1 MGLRVRNANDGSNG
15 CDIGDRWS
23 CVLPILMGMVW
34 THTGMPEMLPIGTV
48 KAMMLGAMPPI
59 GLSMGVVKFRMIL
72 EMRIGVGL
80 GAEGV

>member
-1 MGLRVRNANDGSNG
+1 MGLLVRNSNDGSNG

-23 CVLPILMGMVW
+23 CVVPILMGMVW
-34 THTGMPEMLPIGTV
+34 THTGAPEMLIVAV
-48 KAMMLGAMPPI
+48 KAMMLGAMPSI
-59 GLSMGVVKFRMIL
+59 GLSMGVVIFRVML